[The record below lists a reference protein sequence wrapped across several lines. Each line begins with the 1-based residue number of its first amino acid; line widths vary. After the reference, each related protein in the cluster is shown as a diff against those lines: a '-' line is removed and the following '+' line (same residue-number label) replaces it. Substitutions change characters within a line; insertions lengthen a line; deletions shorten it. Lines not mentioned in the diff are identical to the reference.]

1 VFLLTGRTH
10 DSSFTLFELGKKASP
25 GVKLFA
31 ETGRSEILDMQSQG
45 AKGVYDEFAA
55 PAITKGAGTVEAK
68 FFVDGNHSK
77 VSSKLQRELSRFT

>member
-1 VFLLTGRTH
+1 MFCVSGRTH
-10 DSSFTLFELGKKASP
+10 DASFTLFELGKKASP

-31 ETGRSEILDMQSQG
+31 ETGRSELLDMQSQG

-55 PAITKGAGTVEAK
+55 PSITKGAGTVEAK

-77 VSSKLQRELSRFT
+77 ASFKKG